1 VVSASTT
8 ARRQSPRRVL
18 TYAVSLL
25 VLAGI
30 ATVARA
36 RLSDPLS
43 GAWWIGYATRAR
55 LGQPAALAFATR
67 FRLDQPAPAARLRIR
82 AVGAGTLFVDGVAVG
97 DGSGTGDFTVPLE
110 AGNHELLVLLRH
122 PDGVASLR
130 LRLETPERVVVTG
143 PRWRVDDDVKGM
155 EEKGF
160 GGARYPATLWARPP
174 VSSLDS
180 SSSTSSWR
188 ARVAAS
194 SVPSSSR
201 MPSRAA
207 TE

>member
-1 VVSASTT
+1 M
-8 ARRQSPRRVL
+8 
-18 TYAVSLL
+18 
-25 VLAGI
+25 
-30 ATVARA
+30 ATKA
-36 RLSDPLS
+36 RLADPLS
-43 GAWWIGYATRAR
+43 GAWWIGFAPKAR
-55 LGQPAALAFATR
+55 LGEPVTVAFATE
-67 FRLDQPAPAARLRIR
+67 FRLDRPAPAGRLRIR
-82 AVGAGTLFVDGVAVG
+82 TVGSGTLLVDGVAIG
-97 DGSGTGDFTVPLE
+97 DGSGIGDFAVPLP

-122 PDGVASLR
+122 PEGIASLR
-130 LRLETPERVVVTG
+130 LRLDTPEGVVVTG
-143 PRWRVDDDVKGM
+143 PRWRVDDDSRRM

-188 ARVAAS
+188 GRAVVS
-194 SVPSSSR
+194 SAPSSSR

>member
-1 VVSASTT
+1 MSASTT
-8 ARRQSPRRVL
+8 AGRQPPRRL
-18 TYAVSLL
+18 FTLAAALL

-30 ATVARA
+30 ALAARA
-36 RLSDPLS
+36 RLDDPLS
-43 GAWWIGYATRAR
+43 GAWWIGFAAKAR
-55 LGQPAALAFATR
+55 LGEPATVAFATR
-67 FRLDQPAPAARLRIR
+67 FRLDHPSPGSRLTIR
-82 AVGAGTLFVDGVAVG
+82 TVGSGTLFVDGVAIG
-97 DGSGTGDFTVPLE
+97 GGSGTGDFTVPLP
-110 AGNHELLVLLRH
+110 AGDHELLVVLKH
-122 PDGVASLR
+122 SEGIASLR
-130 LRLETPERVVVTG
+130 MRLETPERAVVTG
-143 PRWRVDDDVKGM
+143 PRWRVDDDVKRM

-188 ARVAAS
+188 GSDALS
-194 SVPSSSR
+194 SAPSSSR